1 MSGRILDT
9 SGRTPGRV
17 GRLIDGF
24 QTRESFQQND
34 GVTRSELAEEFVEQ
48 SADYARRYAEIEE
61 ASRPAYW
68 NDYQRDWESQRH
80 MAENRGQREAW
91 AEAID
96 LLWTFSDGED
106 MDADALREALTRKSM
121 RSYERAREERRH
133 SKYWFVLNARES
145 AFSRASTLV
154 REAAGLESYSET
166 ELDMI
171 RKQYHRGSD
180 FEENWS

>member
-1 MSGRILDT
+1 MTGETLKASGRN
-9 SGRTPGRV
+9 PGRV
-17 GRLIDGF
+17 GLLIDGF
-24 QTRESFQQND
+24 QTRESFRRTD
-34 GVTRSELAEEFVEQ
+34 GVTRSELAEQFVEQ

-80 MAENRGQREAW
+80 MAEDRGQREAW

-106 MDADALREALTRKSM
+106 VDADALREALTRKSM

-133 SKYWFVLNARES
+133 SKYWFVLNSRES

-154 REAAGLESYSET
+154 REEAGLETYSEK
-166 ELDMI
+166 ELDTI
-171 RKQYHRGSD
+171 REQYHRGSD
-180 FEENWS
+180 FE